1 MSRVAL
7 FPRAV
12 RAALLAALAWAPFCR
27 AQSPPDCPP
36 APVELTTERI
46 EAGMSTARDHGFLWR
61 ISKGAHASYLYGTI
75 HLAKLE
81 WVFPGPTVLDALRQS
96 DTVAL
101 EIDLLDPDIQHRL
114 RDGMAAERGFLLPG
128 PIVERLRR
136 RMAAECVEPEALA
149 KMGPELQVAS
159 ITVLAARRDGLDP
172 SYSIDLMLSRIGRGA
187 HKSMISLET
196 PETQLQ
202 ALQLPSRDEA
212 IAFVAGTLD
221 DLESGRAR
229 PLLNRLAAAWAE
241 GDHAELARYDAWCE
255 CRKTPAERRAMK
267 RLLDDRNPGLADSI
281 DALHSSGRNVF
292 AAVGSLHMVGPLG
305 LPAQMARR
313 GYKVELGEFER

>member
-1 MSRVAL
+1 MSRVTL

-12 RAALLAALAWAPFCR
+12 RIGLLAAWAWAPFSH
-27 AQSPPDCPP
+27 AQSPSDCPP
-36 APVELTTERI
+36 APVELTTQRI

-61 ISKGAHASYLYGTI
+61 ISKGGHASYLYGTI

-81 WVFPGPTVLDALRQS
+81 WMFPGPTVLDALRES

-101 EIDLLDPDIQHRL
+101 EIDLLDPDVQHRL
-114 RDGMAAERGFLLPG
+114 RDGMTAERGFAFPE
-128 PIVERLRR
+128 PIVERLGR
-136 RMAAECVEPEALA
+136 RMAAECVEPESMA
-149 KMGPELQVAS
+149 KMGPELQAAAL
-159 ITVLAARRDGLDP
+159 TVLAARRDGLDP
-172 SYSIDLMLSRIGRGA
+172 SYSVDLMLSGLSRSA

-196 PETQLQ
+196 PETHLQ

-212 IAFVAGTLD
+212 IAFVTSALD

-229 PLLNRLAAAWAE
+229 PLLNRLAAVWAA

-255 CRKTPAERRAMK
+255 CRKTPAERQAMK

-305 LPAQMARR
+305 LPAQMTRR
-313 GYKVELGEFER
+313 GYRVELGEFER